1 MSCWSFSQLCNQE
14 MGVGLLALTT
24 VLLLSQ
30 TEVGVNPAA
39 YQWGSTH
46 QLTYL
51 NGILSELEWSA
62 AFHSSKCAQ

>member
-24 VLLLSQ
+24 VLLLLSQ
-30 TEVGVNPAA
+30 TEVGVIPAD
-39 YQWGSTH
+39 SH

-51 NGILSELEWSA
+51 NVILSELQWSA